1 MRFSLTAILLFTVA
15 VLTGG
20 EKIASLSPNLTEIV
34 CLLGGEESLCG
45 RSSACDYPP
54 QVQKLPVV
62 GRFGKADPEA
72 VLASGATI
80 VITAV
85 NRSPSDRKLLEQAI
99 RGMEKRLS
107 AMKRRYQK
115 HEAEKEERLER
126 RISLSDYASALRI
139 LGGILGKRE
148 EAEREIRKVRKEM
161 DRFRRDLRRKPK
173 VFILISDKP
182 LCTAGQK
189 TFLHELVEL
198 AGGENLAGT
207 EEKGYFTVS
216 PEWVLLRNPE
226 IVVFCGGHIDRN
238 SVLRSTEAFR
248 TGRILTDLD
257 PSLLY
262 RLGPRS
268 IEAVRK
274 LHEYFR
280 TVEKGANQ
288 EKQRSLIF

>member
-85 NRSPSDRKLLEQAI
+85 NRSPSDRKLLEQAGI
-99 RGMEKRLS
+99 R
-107 AMKRRYQK
+107 Y
-115 HEAEKEERLER
+115 LE
-126 RISLSDYASALRI
+126 IPANSLSDYASALRI

-216 PEWVLLRNPE
+216 PEGVLLRNPE
-226 IVVFCGGHIDRN
+226 IDVFCGGHIDRN

>member
-1 MRFSLTAILLFTVA
+1 M
-15 VLTGG
+15 
-20 EKIASLSPNLTEIV
+20 
-34 CLLGGEESLCG
+34 
-45 RSSACDYPP
+45 
-54 QVQKLPVV
+54 
-62 GRFGKADPEA
+62 
-72 VLASGATI
+72 LASGATI

-85 NRSPSDRKLLEQAI
+85 NRSPSDRKLLEQAGI
-99 RGMEKRLS
+99 R
-107 AMKRRYQK
+107 Y
-115 HEAEKEERLER
+115 LE
-126 RISLSDYASALRI
+126 IPANSLSDYASALRI

-161 DRFRRDLRRKPK
+161 EQFRGDLRRKPK

-182 LCTAGQK
+182 LCTAGKK

>member
-1 MRFSLTAILLFTVA
+1 MRSSLTAILLFTVA

-34 CLLGGEESLCG
+34 YLLGGEESLCG
-45 RSSACDYPP
+45 RTSFCDYPP
-54 QVQKLPVV
+54 EVQKLPVV
-62 GRFGKADPEA
+62 GNFGKADPEA
-72 VLASGATI
+72 VLASGATL

-85 NRSPSDRKLLEQAI
+85 NRSPNDRKLLEQAGI
-99 RGMEKRLS
+99 R
-107 AMKRRYQK
+107 Y
-115 HEAEKEERLER
+115 LE
-126 RISLSDYASALRI
+126 IPANSLSDYASALRI

-161 DRFRRDLRRKPK
+161 EQFRRDLRRRPK
-173 VFILISDKP
+173 VFLLISDKP
-182 LCTAGQK
+182 LCTAGTK

-198 AGGENLAGT
+198 AGGENLAGP

-226 IVVFCGGHIDRN
+226 IVVFCGGRIEKD

-248 TGRILTDLD
+248 SGRILTDLD

-274 LHEYFR
+274 LHDFFCR
-280 TVEKGANQ
+280 TGNRTGHRK
-288 EKQRSLIF
+288 

>member
-85 NRSPSDRKLLEQAI
+85 NRSPSDRKLLEQAGI
-99 RGMEKRLS
+99 R
-107 AMKRRYQK
+107 Y
-115 HEAEKEERLER
+115 LE
-126 RISLSDYASALRI
+126 IPANSLSDYASALRI
-139 LGGILGKRE
+139 LGGILGKRQ

-161 DRFRRDLRRKPK
+161 EQFRGHLRRKPK

-182 LCTAGQK
+182 LCTAGKK